1 MSPLPLPISRC
12 RWLLG
17 FFSILLF
24 FSGSFFVRAGETEE
38 TQKIEI
44 RLIEA
49 YHLIYDIDGNLI
61 KREPVKEKWN
71 VGIWD
76 ITEDDVSRFEYDLK
90 LEISGDPDKSLLSF
104 YILNY
109 VPGTYKLYWDDLL
122 IGSEGKMET
131 ENGRPVEIEPGHYR
145 SIFHIPQSRLTNGSH
160 LLKLSGI
167 REKHIFQKNDAVI
180 KILTLDWLLTYERWN
195 TITYG
200 SYFVYVIFGLYFLAT
215 FFVKRENL
223 LNLYIG
229 VLCLLFSSYALNKLG
244 YHLLNL
250 DYQQVALVI
259 HAVILIN
266 YIICIVSQLAVFEAL
281 KFPRKIAWFTLPVPF
296 LVTAAMQKMNS
307 YDTLTTTF
315 EWLLIVA
322 IYGVFRRKRHSWS
335 TLIILAA
342 LTVAYEIRFFE
353 KQQLVTYAILL
364 VYLLFTICLG
374 MFRQYK
380 DRKEAELTNT
390 RLKLEL
396 VKNKIQPHFV
406 LNSITSAMEWI
417 ESDPV
422 QGVGFLNALAKEFEL
437 LSNISEKKL
446 IPLAVE
452 IECCKSYLKVMGYR
466 KKSKYKL
473 ITEGIIPGNTLPP
486 SIIRNLLENAITHN
500 SFGQRPV
507 SFHLTETHEKR
518 KRIYEFRSPCLK
530 PPSDDEVM
538 EGTGIRYIKARLMES
553 YEHKWSFEHGPVNGD
568 WVTRI
573 EVYDS

>member
-1 MSPLPLPISRC
+1 MNRLLSISC
-12 RWLLG
+12 YKALFGIVSLLVLCTA
-17 FFSILLF
+17 S
-24 FSGSFFVRAGETEE
+24 AETKEDGA
-38 TQKIEI
+38 IEI
-44 RLIEA
+44 KLIES
-49 YHLIYDIDGNLI
+49 YHQIFDANGNLV
-61 KREPVKEKWN
+61 KKEPVDEDWQ

-76 ITEDDVSRFEYDLK
+76 VWDGDVLRFEYDLK
-90 LEISGDPDKSLLSF
+90 LQISGNPDNAMDSLYFLT
-104 YILNY
+104 YM
-109 VPGTYKLYWDDLL
+109 PGSYEMHWDDRL
-122 IGSEGKMET
+122 IGKGGKIELQD
-131 ENGRPVEIEPGHYR
+131 GHLVEVEPARYR
-145 SIFHIPQSRLTNGSH
+145 SIFHIPQACLDEGIHSV
-160 LLKLSGI
+160 KLSGI
-167 REKHIFQKNDAVI
+167 REKHFFQKNEAVI
-180 KILTLDWLLTYERWN
+180 KLLSLDWLLAYERWN

-200 SYFVYVIFGLYFLAT
+200 SYFVYVIFGFYFLAT

-223 LNLYIG
+223 LHLYIG

-250 DYQQVALVI
+250 NYQQVALVV
-259 HAVILIN
+259 HVVIIIN
-266 YIICIVSQLAVFEAL
+266 YVICIFSHLAVFEAL
-281 KFPRKIAWFTLPVPF
+281 KFPRKIAWSTLPVPF
-296 LVTAAMQKMNS
+296 LIAVAMHHKFNS
-307 YDTLTTTF
+307 YDTLTTTL
-315 EWLLIVA
+315 EWLLLVA
-322 IYGVFRRKRHSWS
+322 ACGVFLRRRHAWS
-335 TLIILAA
+335 ALIILAA

-364 VYLLFTICLG
+364 VYLVFTICLA

-422 QGVGFLNALAKEFEL
+422 QGVDFLNALAKEFEL
-437 LSNISEKKL
+437 LSSISEKKL
-446 IPLAVE
+446 ISLAVE

-473 ITEGIIPGNTLPP
+473 ITKGITPGNTLPP

-500 SFGQRPV
+500 SFGQRSV
-507 SFHLTETHEKR
+507 NFYLTETHEKH
-518 KRIYEFRSPCLK
+518 KRIYTFRSPCLK
-530 PPSDDEVM
+530 PPVDKDKLM

-553 YEHKWSFEHGPVNGD
+553 YEKKWSFEHGPVNGD